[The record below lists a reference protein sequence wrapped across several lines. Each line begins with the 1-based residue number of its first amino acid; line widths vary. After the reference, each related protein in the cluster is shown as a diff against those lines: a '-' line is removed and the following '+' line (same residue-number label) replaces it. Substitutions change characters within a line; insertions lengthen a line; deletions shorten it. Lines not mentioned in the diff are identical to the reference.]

1 MLKTIATASVVTL
14 ITAMSG
20 PSVSMQEARVFVPTP
35 EAVEA
40 PPAMYDHAPDQP
52 FVVVV
57 GTPYQVHMACGGR
70 PPPTPTV
77 VMACTFMPRRV
88 IVLPQCTPDQDEY
101 CGKLL
106 RHEKA
111 HLNGWVH

>member
-1 MLKTIATASVVTL
+1 MLKTLIAASAVTL

-20 PSVSMQEARVFVPTP
+20 PSASMQEVRMFVPSP

-40 PPAMYDHAPDQP
+40 PPAEYDRIPDAP
-52 FVVVV
+52 FIVIV
-57 GTPYQVHMACGGR
+57 GTPYQVHMACGGEPFPAR
-70 PPPTPTV
+70 YV
-77 VMACTFMPRRV
+77 IMACTNTARRV
-88 IVLPQCTPDQDEY
+88 IVMPHCTPDQDEY

>member
-1 MLKTIATASVVTL
+1 MLKTLIAASAVTL
-14 ITAMSG
+14 IPAMSG
-20 PSVSMQEARVFVPTP
+20 PSVSMQEVRLFVPTP
-35 EAVEA
+35 DAVEA
-40 PPAMYDHAPDQP
+40 PPAMYDRIPDQP
-52 FVVVV
+52 FVVIV
-57 GTPYQVHMACGGR
+57 GTPYQVHMACGGK
-70 PPPTPTV
+70 PPPTANI

-88 IVLPQCTPDQDEY
+88 IVMPHCTPDQDAY